1 MPSLPMVGDELAGY
15 RLQAVLGR
23 GGMSV
28 VYEAE
33 NPRLGSSVALKVLA
47 PELATDDTFRAR
59 FLRESRVAASLNH
72 PNVVPIYDV
81 GSHDDLLY
89 IAMRYVA
96 GADLRA
102 VLKSQQVLTPDET
115 VLLIRQAARALD
127 AAHRRGLVH
136 RDVKPGNILIEQG
149 SDNDDPDHVYLTD
162 FGISKHAASHSG
174 LTGTGEFIG
183 TIDYIAPEQIKGSQ
197 VDGRADIYSLGCVL
211 YECLTGRVPFAK
223 DIDAAVIWAHVEER
237 PTMPTS
243 LRPALPPGIDD
254 VMDRALAKD
263 PDARYPTCRELVAA
277 ASTALLGAPSTT
289 TVLAASIAPAQPASP
304 PSAQPASGVS
314 AQPASGASATPAGP
328 APSDGHDRTAPVQ
341 LLPGPPPGPPPGD
354 VAGGNTSATPP
365 GRTRRRLLA
374 GLGALAL
381 VVAATG
387 GWLIWRTSQSGSP
400 APAVSPMPNAAM
412 HSPLMTA
419 LANANKATGLVLM
432 KTCHPQG
439 TAMVTCTQPYFAVQ
453 TVTFTTYP
461 SLNALYSAYVADVR
475 NLGDAKG
482 NSIGVNFGNCLKAIP
497 NGEASWNHNFRHPKI
512 YSLAQSISGKLQ
524 PGPQAAGR
532 VFCTIDNSGEYRLVW
547 TEDGGRMLAVMS
559 GGPHEKAW
567 QWWEVMHHN
576 IFLPGSPMG
585 MKM

>member
-33 NPRLGSSVALKVLA
+33 NPRLGSSIALKVLA

-59 FLRESRVAASLNH
+59 FLKESRVAASLNH

-102 VLKSQQVLTPDET
+102 VLKSQQVLAPDQT

-136 RDVKPGNILIEQG
+136 RDVKPGNILIEHDSG
-149 SDNDDPDHVYLTD
+149 DDDPDHVYLTD

-183 TIDYIAPEQIKGSQ
+183 TIDYIAPEQIKGGP

-243 LRPALPPGIDD
+243 LRPTLPSGIDD

-263 PDARYPTCRELVAA
+263 PAARYPTCRELITA
-277 ASTALLGAPSTT
+277 ASTALLGPPSAT
-289 TVLAASIAPAQPASP
+289 TVLAASVAPARSASPPFAQPAS
-304 PSAQPASGVS
+304 AALAAS
-314 AQPASGASATPAGP
+314 TGP
-328 APSDGHDRTAPVQ
+328 APSAGHDRTDPVRPV
-341 LLPGPPPGPPPGD
+341 PGPPPGPPPGYA
-354 VAGGNTSATPP
+354 AGGDTSATPP
-365 GRTRRRLLA
+365 RRTRRRLLA

-381 VVAATG
+381 VIAATG
-387 GWLIWRTSQSGSP
+387 GWLIWHNSQSVSP
-400 APAVSPMPNAAM
+400 APAMSPTPNTAM

-419 LANANKATGLVLM
+419 LANANKTTGLVLM
-432 KTCHPQG
+432 KTCHSHG
-439 TAMVTCTQPYFAVQ
+439 TAMVTCTRPYFAVQ
-453 TVTFTTYP
+453 TVTFRTYP
-461 SLNALYSAYVADVR
+461 SLTALYSAYVADVR

-482 NSIGVNFGNCLKAIP
+482 NSIGVNFGNCLKMVP
-497 NGEASWNHNFRHPKI
+497 NGEVSWNHNFHHPKL

-532 VFCTIDNSGEYRLVW
+532 VFCTIDNSGEYQLVW

-559 GGPHEKAW
+559 GGPHENAW
-567 QWWEVMHHN
+567 QWWEVMHHD
-576 IFLPGSPMG
+576 IFLPSSPVG